1 MSGAWS
7 GLAAPSAATLPP
19 LNFLGHLFLSG
30 NDPLVITGN
39 FMADAVK
46 GRDLSRFDPRLQEGI
61 RLHRR
66 IDSFTDRSRPMH
78 PGREALRVHA
88 GRYAPVVMDLFFDHL
103 LARDWSRWHGEP
115 LPFFAARM
123 YDLLQVHEHLMP
135 DRTRQMLPFM
145 VSGDWLNS
153 YASLE
158 GLGRALGGLSRRVA
172 AGADMA
178 GAEQVLAAHTAEFS
192 DEFERF
198 LPSIMD
204 HLRSGA

>member
-1 MSGAWS
+1 
-7 GLAAPSAATLPP
+7 
-19 LNFLGHLFLSG
+19 
-30 NDPLVITGN
+30 
-39 FMADAVK
+39 
-46 GRDLSRFDPRLQEGI
+46 
-61 RLHRR
+61 
-66 IDSFTDRSRPMH
+66 MH

-115 LPFFAARM
+115 LPSFAARM

-178 GAEQVLAAHTAEFS
+178 ERNRCSLRTPLEFS
-192 DEFERF
+192 DELNASFRASWIIFAAEHEKAGVGFRGGF
-198 LPSIMD
+198 GD
-204 HLRSGA
+204 FHRRVCGAAMARAAR